1 MAWTTRLSFPRKT
14 KSVCA
19 PLEYALAATDKTPVI
34 ASLTARANAV
44 RMLHSRI
51 QLLRSYLY
59 SLPPS
64 YLTGESSPEPTSET
78 ASQAQPEIN
87 HVILR
92 SIQALINRL
101 PLLVPADRAAFEQQ
115 ALAEKN
121 DVSLVAMLGGLSRS
135 LKDARELGR
144 KFGIVDH
151 ARSSAKKSAVG
162 DDFFASMNENAQKR
176 GIVEEGYALS

>member
-1 MAWTTRLSFPRKT
+1 MTRLSFLPKT

-19 PLEYALAATDKTPVI
+19 TIEHALATANGTTVI

-51 QLLRSYLY
+51 QLLRSYLS

-64 YLTGESSPEPTSET
+64 YLTGAPPPEPTPEPTSET
-78 ASQAQPEIN
+78 APSPQPEIN

-101 PLLVPADRAAFEQQ
+101 PLLVPADRAAFEQE

-121 DVSLVAMLGGLSRS
+121 DVSLANVLAS
-135 LKDARELGR
+135 LTRGVKDARELGR
-144 KFGIVDH
+144 KFGIVDQ
-151 ARSSAKKSAVG
+151 ARLSVKKSAVG
-162 DDFFASMNENAQKR
+162 DEFFAGMSENA
-176 GIVEEGYALS
+176 A